1 MVQIRSV
8 LGLPQ
13 AYELYHYLIGA
24 PGRSRALVK
33 DYIQSKPGDRILEIG
48 CGPGSIV
55 PYLPESEYVGFDASP
70 TYIKR
75 AQRRFPK
82 LKFVCQRVSQYSL
95 PQQSYFDVALALGIV
110 HHLDDA
116 EARQLFQIAHDA
128 LKPGGKLVT
137 MDGVYTEDQ
146 SSAARFF
153 LDRDRGTFIRSEEQ
167 YRELA
172 SSVFHTVKSSIRHDL
187 LRIPYTQIFLQ
198 CIR

>member
-1 MVQIRSV
+1 MFQFRSV
-8 LGLPQ
+8 LALPQ
-13 AYELYHYLIGA
+13 AYELFHYLIGA
-24 PGRSRALVK
+24 PARSRALVES
-33 DYIQSKPGDRILEIG
+33 YIQSKPGDRILEIG

-110 HHLDDA
+110 HHLDDV
-116 EARQLFQIAHDA
+116 EALQLFQIARDA

-137 MDGVYTEDQ
+137 MDGVWTKGQ
-146 SSAARFF
+146 SAFTRYLLS
-153 LDRDRGTFIRSEEQ
+153 RDRGQFVRSEEGYAQ
-167 YRELA
+167 IAER
-172 SSVFHTVKSSIRHDL
+172 VFDKVRSSIRHDL
-187 LRIPYTQIFLQ
+187 LRIPYTHIILE
-198 CIR
+198 CVR

>member
-1 MVQIRSV
+1 MFQLRSV
-8 LGLPQ
+8 LALPQ
-13 AYELYHYLIGA
+13 AYELFHYLIGA
-24 PGRSRALVK
+24 PARSRALVG
-33 DYIQSKPGDRILEIG
+33 DYIQSRPGDRILEIG

-70 TYIKR
+70 AYIKR

-82 LKFVCQRVSQYSL
+82 LTFVCQRVSQYSL

-128 LKPGGKLVT
+128 LKSGGKLVT

-146 SSAARFF
+146 SPTARFF
-153 LDRDRGTFIRSEEQ
+153 LDRDRGRFIRTEEQ

-172 SSVFHTVKSSIRHDL
+172 ASAFHTVKSSIRHHL

>member
-1 MVQIRSV
+1 MFQLRSV
-8 LGLPQ
+8 LALPQ

-24 PGRSRALVK
+24 PGRSRALVA
-33 DYIQSKPGDRILEIG
+33 DYVQSKPGDHILEIG

-70 TYIKR
+70 AYIKK

-82 LKFVCQRVSQYSL
+82 LKFICQRVSQYSFSQ
-95 PQQSYFDVALALGIV
+95 PSYFDVVLALGIV
-110 HHLDDA
+110 HHLDDS
-116 EARQLFQIAHDA
+116 EARQLFQIAHEA

-137 MDGVYTEDQ
+137 MDGVYCEGQ

-153 LDRDRGTFIRSEEQ
+153 LDRDRGRFIRTEAQ

-172 SSVFHTVKSSIRHDL
+172 AGVFHIVKSSIRHDL
-187 LRIPYTQIFLQ
+187 LRIPYTQVFLQ
-198 CIR
+198 CVR

>member
-1 MVQIRSV
+1 MFQLRSV
-8 LGLPQ
+8 LALPQ

-24 PGRSRALVK
+24 PGRSRALVA

-70 TYIKR
+70 SYIRK
-75 AQRRFPK
+75 AQRRFPQ
-82 LKFVCQRVSQYSL
+82 LKFICQRVSQYSL
-95 PQQSYFDVALALGIV
+95 PQQSYFDVVLALGIV
-110 HHLDDA
+110 HHLDNA

-137 MDGVYTEDQ
+137 MDGVYCPDQ
-146 SSAARFF
+146 SSVARFF
-153 LDRDRGTFIRSEEQ
+153 LDRDRGRFIRTEEQ
-167 YRELA
+167 YRQLA
-172 SSVFHTVKSSIRHDL
+172 SGVFPSVKSSIRHDL

-198 CIR
+198 CVR